1 MNEREESGSGKP
13 GAKKALA
20 GELGAFDRANLLDL
34 SVPDRTIASHLL
46 TIFAAAFGIWHIA
59 TNVYINEP
67 GLWQNA
73 IHFGGFAFLATI
85 TLSPFGRR
93 SNSPIAWCVDLSYAT
108 LIAASAM
115 WVAGSENAIYERSLA
130 VTGQGWQLSWVDWIA
145 GCILIFACV
154 DLSRRVSGWVIPI
167 LVILSL
173 SYILFLGS
181 YMPGVFRAASLPLD
195 DVLFRSLY
203 NDEGMFGIL
212 AGISSTNITL
222 FLIFGGF
229 LVVSGASHFVIEISK
244 IIAGRIKGGAA
255 FVAVISSALTGTISG
270 SAVANTASTGVIT
283 IPLMKANGFRAKF
296 AGGVEAAASTGGQIM
311 PPIMGAGAFV
321 MASYT
326 GIPYGTIVAVSVVP
340 AIIYFFSIAFIVRIE
355 AVKRDAGS
363 EIDMTIDRG
372 KLISGGLVFLVPL
385 STMVWL
391 LLTGVT
397 PAYAACWAIAALL
410 GTSWFTTVIARLVPG
425 DQFVPV
431 VMGPKKIVEALV
443 TGVNGAILTAILLV
457 SIGLMNNAIVTSGVG
472 NGFSLM
478 IVQWSQGSLLI
489 ALALIAIA
497 SLILGMGLPVTA
509 AYIIIAILTAPALA
523 GIMAD
528 EIVVQQLMEGITDP
542 AKAALFFLVEHPN
555 VAKIA
560 EGMTRDE
567 AWALVGSIPFEVAV
581 TIRPSLVDPEQTL
594 TFLLIAHLIIYWLSQ
609 DSNVTP
615 PVCLAA
621 FTAAGIAGSRPMA
634 TGFESWKIAKGLYI
648 VPLLFAYTP
657 LISGD
662 TVDVLQ
668 IGFFSLFG
676 IYATNALIQ
685 MYSEGP
691 IGVLEIAALIAGA
704 ALAFWP
710 LMLVA
715 NIVGAAIIV
724 MVIIW
729 TRMKVLR
736 SAAA

>member
-1 MNEREESGSGKP
+1 MSDREN
-13 GAKKALA
+13 A
-20 GELGAFDRANLLDL
+20 GTAGRGDLLEMSTPDKSLMARL
-34 SVPDRTIASHLL
+34 SIG
-46 TIFAAAFGIWHIA
+46 FAALFGIWHIA
-59 TNVYINEP
+59 TNVYLNEP

-73 IHFGGFAFLATI
+73 IHFGGFAFLAAI

-93 SNSPIAWCVDLSYAT
+93 ANTPLAWTADLIYAT
-108 LIAASAM
+108 AIAASAM
-115 WVAGSENAIYERSLA
+115 WIAGAENAIYERSLA
-130 VTGQGWQLSWVDWIA
+130 VTGQGWQLTWMDWAA
-145 GCILIFACV
+145 GLILIVACI

-167 LVILSL
+167 LVILAL
-173 SYILFLGS
+173 SYILFLGTH
-181 YMPGVFRAASLPLD
+181 MPGVFRAASLPID
-195 DVLFRSLY
+195 DVLFRSMY

-212 AGISSTNITL
+212 AGISSTNIAL
-222 FLIFGGF
+222 FMIFGGF

-244 IIAGRIKGGAA
+244 TVAGRIKGGAA
-255 FVAVISSALTGTISG
+255 FVAVLSSALTGTISG

-340 AIIYFFSIAFIVRIE
+340 AILYFLSIAFIVRIE
-355 AVKRDAGS
+355 AVKHDAGS
-363 EIDMTIDRG
+363 EIDMTVDRG
-372 KLISGGLVFLVPL
+372 KLLSGGLVFLIPL
-385 STMVWL
+385 TTMVWL

-397 PAYAACWAIAALL
+397 PAYAACWAIAALI
-410 GTSWFTTVIARLVPG
+410 GTSWFTSVVARLFPNTS
-425 DQFVPV
+425 FTPV
-431 VMGPKKIVEALV
+431 VMGPRKIVEALV
-443 TGVNGAILTAILLV
+443 TGVNASILTAILLV
-457 SIGLMNNAIVTSGVG
+457 AIGLINNAIVTSGVG

-478 IVQWSQGSLLI
+478 IVQWSQGSLVI
-489 ALALIAIA
+489 ALGLIAIA
-497 SLILGMGLPVTA
+497 SLVLGMGLPVTA
-509 AYIIIAILTAPALA
+509 AYIILAILTAPALA

-528 EIVVQQLMEGITDP
+528 AVVVEQLVQGITDP
-542 AKAALFFLVEHPN
+542 TKSALFFLVEHPN

-560 EGMTRDE
+560 QGMTHSE
-567 AWALVGSIPFEVAV
+567 AWDLVGAIPFEIAV
-581 TIRPSLVDPEQTL
+581 TIRPALVDPAQTM
-594 TFLLIAHLIIYWLSQ
+594 TFLLVAHLIIYWLSQ

-634 TGFESWKIAKGLYI
+634 TGIESWKIAKGLYI

-662 TVDVLQ
+662 FIEVMQVAV
-668 IGFFSLFG
+668 FSLFG

-685 MYSEGP
+685 LYSEGP
-691 IGVLEIAALIAGA
+691 VGVLEVVVLIVGA

-710 LMLVA
+710 MMLIANVA
-715 NIVGAAIIV
+715 GAALVTGVIV
-724 MVIIW
+724 W
-729 TRMKVLR
+729 TRVR
-736 SAAA
+736 HARRAAPA

>member
-20 GELGAFDRANLLDL
+20 GELGAFDRAKLLDL

-59 TNVYINEP
+59 TNVYLNEP

-73 IHFGGFAFLATI
+73 IHFGGFAFLAAI

-130 VTGQGWQLSWVDWIA
+130 VTGQGWQLSWVDWTA

-340 AIIYFFSIAFIVRIE
+340 AIIYFLSIAFIVRIE

-497 SLILGMGLPVTA
+497 SLVLGMGLPVTA

>member
-1 MNEREESGSGKP
+1 VSEREDA
-13 GAKKALA
+13 GAL
-20 GELGAFDRANLLDL
+20 DRADLLNL
-34 SVPDRTIASHLL
+34 SAPNRTIASQFAV
-46 TIFAAAFGIWHIA
+46 IFAAAFGIWHIA
-59 TNVYINEP
+59 TNVYLNEP

-73 IHFGGFAFLATI
+73 IHFAGFAFLAAI

-93 SNSPIAWCVDLSYAT
+93 SNTWLAWCVDLTYAT
-108 LIAASAM
+108 LIAASAL
-115 WVAGSENAIYERSLA
+115 WIAGNENIIYERSLA
-130 VTGQGWQLSWVDWIA
+130 VTGQGWQFTWIDWAA
-145 GCILIFACV
+145 GLIVIFACI

-173 SYILFLGS
+173 SYILFLGT
-181 YMPGVFRAASLPLD
+181 YMPGVFRAASLPID

-203 NDEGMFGIL
+203 NDEGLLGIL
-212 AGISSTNITL
+212 AGISSTNIAL
-222 FLIFGGF
+222 FMIFGGF

-283 IPLMKANGFRAKF
+283 IPLMKANGFRPKF

-340 AIIYFFSIAFIVRIE
+340 AILYFLSIAFIVRIE
-355 AVKRDAGS
+355 AVKRNAGS

-372 KLISGGLVFLVPL
+372 KLVSGGLVFIIPL
-385 STMVWL
+385 TTMVWL

-397 PAYAACWAIAALL
+397 PAYAACWAIAALI
-410 GTSWFTTVIARLVPG
+410 GTSWFTSLVARLVPG
-425 DQFVPV
+425 DLFEPV

-443 TGVNGAILTAILLV
+443 TGVNASVLTAILLV
-457 SIGLMNNAIVTSGVG
+457 TIGLMNNAIVTSGVG

-478 IVQWSQGSLLI
+478 IVQWSQGSLVI

-497 SLILGMGLPVTA
+497 SLVLGMGLPVTA

-528 EIVVQQLMEGITDP
+528 AIVVEQLVQGIADP
-542 AKAALFFLVEHPN
+542 TKSALFFLVDHPN

-560 EGMTRDE
+560 EGMTRSE
-567 AWALVGSIPFEVAV
+567 AWDLVGSIPFEIAV
-581 TIRPSLVDPEQTL
+581 TIRPALVDPAQTM

-662 TVDVLQ
+662 FLEVMQ

-676 IYATNALIQ
+676 IYAINAMIQ

-691 IGVLEIAALIAGA
+691 IGVLEFVVLVAGA

-710 LMLVA
+710 MMLLA
-715 NIVGAAIIV
+715 NIAGAALV
-724 MVIIW
+724 VLVIIW
-729 TRMKVLR
+729 TRTKLAR
-736 SAAA
+736 QAARTA

>member
-59 TNVYINEP
+59 TNVYLNEP

-73 IHFGGFAFLATI
+73 IHFGGFAFLAAI

-130 VTGQGWQLSWVDWIA
+130 VTGQGWQLSWVDWTA

-340 AIIYFFSIAFIVRIE
+340 AIIYFLSIAFIVRIE

-497 SLILGMGLPVTA
+497 SLVLGMGLPVTA

-528 EIVVQQLMEGITDP
+528 EIVVQQLVEGITDP

-560 EGMTRDE
+560 AGMTRDE

>member
-59 TNVYINEP
+59 TNVYLNEP

-73 IHFGGFAFLATI
+73 IHFGGFAFLAAI

-130 VTGQGWQLSWVDWIA
+130 VTGQGWQLSWVDWTA

-340 AIIYFFSIAFIVRIE
+340 AIIYFLSIAFIVRIE

-497 SLILGMGLPVTA
+497 SLVLGMGLPVTA

>member
-1 MNEREESGSGKP
+1 MSEREDA
-13 GAKKALA
+13 GALN
-20 GELGAFDRANLLDL
+20 RADLLDL
-34 SVPDRTIASHLL
+34 SASNRTVASQFAV
-46 TIFAAAFGIWHIA
+46 IFAAAFGIWHIA
-59 TNVYINEP
+59 TNVYLNEP

-73 IHFGGFAFLATI
+73 IHFGGFAFLAAI

-93 SNSPIAWCVDLSYAT
+93 SNTWLAWSVDLAYAT

-115 WVAGSENAIYERSLA
+115 WIAGNENSIYERSLA
-130 VTGQGWQLSWVDWIA
+130 VTGQGWQLSWIDWAA
-145 GCILIFACV
+145 GGIVIFACI

-173 SYILFLGS
+173 CYILFLGT

-195 DVLFRSLY
+195 DVLFRSLF

-212 AGISSTNITL
+212 AGISSTNIAL
-222 FLIFGGF
+222 FMIFGGF
-229 LVVSGASHFVIEISK
+229 LVVSGASHFVIEVSK
-244 IIAGRIKGGAA
+244 IIAGRVKGGAA

-340 AIIYFFSIAFIVRIE
+340 AILYFLSIAFIVRIE
-355 AVKRDAGS
+355 AVKQNAGA
-363 EIDMTIDRG
+363 EIDMTVDSG
-372 KLISGGLVFLVPL
+372 KLVSGGLVFIIPL
-385 STMVWL
+385 TTMVWL

-397 PAYAACWAIAALL
+397 PAYAACWAIAALI
-410 GTSWFTTVIARLVPG
+410 GTSWFTSVVARFVPS
-425 DQFVPV
+425 DRFEPV

-443 TGVNGAILTAILLV
+443 SGVNASVLTAILLV
-457 SIGLMNNAIVTSGVG
+457 TIGLMNNAIVTSGVG

-478 IVQWSQGSLLI
+478 IVQWSQGSLVI

-497 SLILGMGLPVTA
+497 SLVLGMGLPVTA

-528 EIVVQQLMEGITDP
+528 TIVVEQLVQGITDP
-542 AKAALFFLVEHPN
+542 AKSALFFLVDHPN

-560 EGMTRDE
+560 QGMTKPE
-567 AWALVGSIPFEVAV
+567 AWDLVASIPFEVAV
-581 TIRPSLVDPEQTL
+581 TIRPALVDPTQTMS
-594 TFLLIAHLIIYWLSQ
+594 FLLIAHLIIYWLSQ

-648 VPLLFAYTP
+648 MPLLFAYTP

-662 TVDVLQ
+662 FGEVMHIAV
-668 IGFFSLFG
+668 FSLFG
-676 IYATNALIQ
+676 IYATNAVIQ
-685 MYSEGP
+685 WYSEGP
-691 IGVLEIAALIAGA
+691 VGILEICALVGGA
-704 ALAFWP
+704 TLAFWP
-710 LMLVA
+710 LMLPA
-715 NIVGAAIIV
+715 NLAGAALIV
-724 MVIIW
+724 LVVVW
-729 TRMKVLR
+729 TRIKLAKQTAR
-736 SAAA
+736 SKGP

>member
-1 MNEREESGSGKP
+1 MGGVVSERQDAG
-13 GAKKALA
+13 ALA
-20 GELGAFDRANLLDL
+20 RADLLKL
-34 SVPDRTIASHLL
+34 SAPNRTVASQLL
-46 TIFAAAFGIWHIA
+46 VVFAAAFGLWHIA
-59 TNVYINEP
+59 TNVYLNEP

-73 IHFGGFAFLATI
+73 IHFGGFAFIAAL

-93 SNSPIAWCVDLSYAT
+93 ANTWLAWAVDLTYAT

-115 WVAGSENAIYERSLA
+115 WIAGNENLIYERSLA
-130 VTGQGWQLSWVDWIA
+130 VTGQGWQLTWVDWTA
-145 GCILIFACV
+145 GLIVIFACI
-154 DLSRRVSGWVIPI
+154 DLSRRVSGLVIPI

-173 SYILFLGS
+173 SYILFLGT

-195 DVLFRSLY
+195 DVLFRSLF

-212 AGISSTNITL
+212 AGISSTNIAL
-222 FLIFGGF
+222 FMIFGGF

-340 AIIYFFSIAFIVRIE
+340 AILYFLSIACIVRIE
-355 AVKRDAGS
+355 AVKRNAGS
-363 EIDMTIDRG
+363 EIDMTVDRG
-372 KLISGGLVFLVPL
+372 KLVSGGLVFIVPL
-385 STMVWL
+385 TTMVWL

-397 PAYAACWAIAALL
+397 PAYAACWAIAALIL
-410 GTSWFTTVIARLVPG
+410 TSWFTSVVARFVPG
-425 DQFVPV
+425 DSFEPV

-443 TGVNGAILTAILLV
+443 TGVNASVLTAILLV
-457 SIGLMNNAIVTSGVG
+457 TIGLMNNAIVTSGVG

-478 IVQWSQGSLLI
+478 IVQWSQGSLII
-489 ALALIAIA
+489 ALTLIAIA
-497 SLILGMGLPVTA
+497 SLVLGMGLPVTA

-528 EIVVQQLMEGITDP
+528 TIVVEQLVQGIADP
-542 AKAALFFLVEHPN
+542 AKAALFLLVEHPN

-560 EGMTRDE
+560 QGMTQAE
-567 AWALVGSIPFEVAV
+567 AWDLVAAIPFEIAV
-581 TIRPSLVDPEQTL
+581 TIRPALVDPTQAMS
-594 TFLLIAHLIIYWLSQ
+594 FLLIAHLIIYWLSQ

-634 TGFESWKIAKGLYI
+634 TGFQSWKIAKGLYI
-648 VPLLFAYTP
+648 MPLLFAYTP

-662 TVDVLQ
+662 FLEVMQ
-668 IGFFSLFG
+668 IGVFSLFG
-676 IYATNALIQ
+676 IYAANAMIQ
-685 MYSEGP
+685 VYSEGP
-691 IGVLEIAALIAGA
+691 VGVIEFAVLAVAA

-715 NIVGAAIIV
+715 NLAGAALVVGVIV
-724 MVIIW
+724 W
-729 TRMKVLR
+729 TRMKLER
-736 SAAA
+736 QAMRADPA